1 MNKISTQ
8 KAFIFLGAPGAGKG
22 TFSQIF
28 VRKFGWVQLSTG
40 DLCRKHIA
48 QGTDLGKQIDFA
60 IKSGKLV
67 DDVIIIDMVSQWI
80 DEHIKMAPGIIF
92 DGFPRTL
99 VQARLFLELIQKRFS
114 ELVVNVIQFEIP
126 DSLIIERLSA
136 RKTCSNKQCQAIYS
150 LLEQSTQK
158 SQKNGICDKCGSVLI
173 QREDD
178 KSETIAA
185 RLQIYH
191 QHAQPLLD
199 FYKNHNF
206 IIHRINAQAPLQ
218 MVQSELEMIAGI

>member
-1 MNKISTQ
+1 MSKISTQ

-28 VRKFGWVQLSTG
+28 VSKFGWVQLSTG

-67 DDVIIIDMVSQWI
+67 DDVVIIDMVSQWV

-158 SQKNGICDKCGSVLI
+158 SQKNGICDKCGSVLM

-178 KSETIAA
+178 KSETVAA

-199 FYKNHNF
+199 FYKKNNF

-218 MVQSELEMIAGI
+218 AVQGELEMIAGI

>member
-1 MNKISTQ
+1 VSKILTQ

-28 VRKFGWVQLSTG
+28 VQKFGWVQLSTG

-60 IKSGKLV
+60 IKSGRLV
-67 DDVIIIDMVSQWI
+67 DDAVIIDMVSQWI
-80 DEHIKMAPGIIF
+80 DEHINMAQGIIF

-99 VQARLFLELIQKRFS
+99 VQAHLFLELIQKRFS

-126 DSLIIERLSA
+126 DSIIIERLSA
-136 RKTCSNKQCQAIYS
+136 RRTCSNKHCQAIYS
-150 LLEQSTQK
+150 LLKQSTQ
-158 SQKNGICDKCGSVLI
+158 QAQRNGICDKCGSILM

-206 IIHRINAQAPLQ
+206 IIHRINAQDSLQ
-218 MVQSELEMIAGI
+218 IVQKELEMIAGI